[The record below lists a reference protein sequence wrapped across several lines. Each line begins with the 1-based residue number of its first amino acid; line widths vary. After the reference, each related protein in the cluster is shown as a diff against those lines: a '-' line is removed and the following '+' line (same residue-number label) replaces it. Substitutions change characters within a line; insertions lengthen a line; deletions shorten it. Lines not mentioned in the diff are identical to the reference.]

1 MPETVRLKIGRTGF
15 EPAIQR
21 IKVRC
26 EYRDL
31 VETGAVDPG
40 KLVHTAL
47 QNGASIGGLILK
59 ANATV
64 TESAK
69 K

>member
-1 MPETVRLKIGRTGF
+1 VPEIVRLKTGRTGF

-21 IKVRC
+21 IRVRC

-40 KLVHTAL
+40 KLVHIAL
-47 QNGASIGGLILK
+47 QNGASIGGLSLK

>member
-1 MPETVRLKIGRTGF
+1 
-15 EPAIQR
+15 
-21 IKVRC
+21 
-26 EYRDL
+26 
-31 VETGAVDPG
+31 VDPG